1 MEIHKHIAARYRAYQ
16 SRGIALTQVSEEEDS
31 MSSYVIP
38 QLESPARRLLIKRM
52 AGLGATLACSSL
64 SPANAAQTQSHRP
77 GGLENQVP
85 PVQSAWGPFPPS
97 SGAGRYLQLA
107 YPPSTTKGELQIG
120 VTYTLWIPDGTKT
133 VRAVIVHQHGASI
146 PAAQS
151 GATSAYDLHWQALA
165 KKWDCVL
172 LGPSYHVL
180 NDAIDLTP
188 GGAELWFDARLGS
201 DRVFLRALDE
211 FAAKSGHAEIATV
224 PWCLWGHSGGG
235 IWANVMSILH
245 PDRVLAAFLRSGT
258 AVMFRPRREF
268 IQPEVSPAVYEIPTM
283 VNFGMGER
291 GNRPWDG
298 SIATFQEYR
307 AQGAP
312 IGFAPDPRTGHF
324 CGDSRYLAIP
334 FFDACLQMRLTE
346 WNKILKPVDPS
357 STWLAA
363 PFGETAVPAAEFKG
377 DPNKAAWLPNA
388 AIARIWMEYVR
399 TGTVSD
405 AGAPPAPVNVRVNAD
420 ANHGYEITWDAE
432 AGIVSGLGGFIV
444 LRDGHGIAKLPTQPP
459 EAVYGRP
466 LFQGL
471 SYHDTPVAPF
481 PQMRHVDTSAQPGAK
496 HVFTVIALSSAGVP
510 SIPSLPSAVE

>member
-1 MEIHKHIAARYRAYQ
+1 MNEITQ
-16 SRGIALTQVSEEEDS
+16 SERLASQRLPS
-31 MSSYVIP
+31 
-38 QLESPARRLLIKRM
+38 LESPARRSLMKGM
-52 AGLGATLACSSL
+52 AGLGATLATSSL
-64 SPANAAQTQSHRP
+64 SPAIAAQTQSHQP
-77 GGLENQVP
+77 KAPANQVP
-85 PVQSAWGPFPPS
+85 PDQVGWGPFTPS
-97 SGAGRYLQLA
+97 SSEGRYLQVT
-107 YPPSTTKGELQIG
+107 YPPSTTKGELQLG
-120 VTYTLWIPDGTKT
+120 VIYTLWIPDNIKT

-146 PAAQS
+146 PAAQA

-165 KKWDCVL
+165 KKWNCVL

-188 GGAELWFDARLGS
+188 GGAELWFDPRQGS
-201 DRVFLRALDE
+201 ERVFLRALEE

-245 PDRVLAAFLRSGT
+245 PDRVLTAFLRSGT
-258 AVMFRPRREF
+258 AVMFRSRHEF
-268 IQPEVSPAVYEIPTM
+268 VQPEVPPAVYEIPTM
-283 VNFGMGER
+283 INFGVGER

-346 WNKILKPVDPS
+346 WGKILRPVDVS
-357 STWLAA
+357 SAWLAT
-363 PFGETAVPAAEFKG
+363 PFGDTATPAAEFKG
-377 DPNKAAWLPNA
+377 DPKEAAWLPNA
-388 AIARIWMEYVR
+388 AVARIWMEYVR
-399 TGTVSD
+399 SGTVSD
-405 AGAPPAPVNVRVNAD
+405 AGAPPAPVNVRANNVRAKAD
-420 ANHGYEITWDAE
+420 ENQGNEIAWEAE
-432 AGIVSGLGGFIV
+432 ADIVSGLGGFIV
-444 LRDGHGIAKLPTQPP
+444 LRDGRGIARLPTQPP

-471 SYHDTPVAPF
+471 SYHDTPLAPL
-481 PQMRHVDTSAQPGAK
+481 PQMRYVDTSVQPAAK
-496 HVFTVIALSSAGVP
+496 HIYTVIALSSAGVP
-510 SIPSLPSAVE
+510 SMPSLPATVE